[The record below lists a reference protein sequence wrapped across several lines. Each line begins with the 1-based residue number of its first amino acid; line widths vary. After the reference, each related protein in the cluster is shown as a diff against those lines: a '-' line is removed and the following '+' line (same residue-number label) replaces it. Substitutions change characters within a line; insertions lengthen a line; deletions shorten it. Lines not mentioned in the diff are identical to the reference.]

1 MLFANPVLFS
11 QNFKYAIENVGE
23 IRMAQQVSMTV
34 LVIDDDAHIRT
45 AIGKFLIA
53 RGHTVIEAA
62 NGEKGVE
69 VVESQAVDIV
79 ITDVKMPGV
88 DGFEVLRRVRSVA
101 PEAEV
106 IVITGVKESEN
117 AFRALREGAFDFFS
131 KPFKVEELNAAIQ
144 RTMRYQVLRKEKD
157 RVQVRLD
164 RFVAQ
169 ERERSGL
176 NALMGESEAVAKMKA
191 EIQQVAATDHTTV
204 LVVGETGTGKELVAR
219 AVHCESDRA
228 GGPFVPVNCSAI
240 PGNLFE
246 SAFFGHKKGAF
257 TDARADQKGH
267 FELSDGGTLFLDEIG
282 DMPLDMQVRLL
293 RVLEERSIRPV
304 GSSHEIAVDVRV
316 VAATNRVLAAAVR
329 DGSFRED
336 LYYRLNVFAIQV
348 PPLRER
354 AGDVLFL
361 ARHFLTHYARDLR
374 KPLMGFSK
382 EAEDLLQRQVFPGN
396 VRMLKNAV
404 ERAAILCGD
413 GEIEADDLG
422 FDLVEGGSTSGV
434 EQVVQSLSDM
444 NLPAVERAMLQ
455 EALRRTEGNQVQA
468 AALLGISRMV
478 LRNRM
483 KRYGL
488 V

>member
-1 MLFANPVLFS
+1 
-11 QNFKYAIENVGE
+11 
-23 IRMAQQVSMTV
+23 MAEQVSMTV
-34 LVIDDDAHIRT
+34 LVIDDDAHIRASLGT
-45 AIGKFLIA
+45 FLIA

-79 ITDVKMPGV
+79 ITDVKMPGM

-101 PEAEV
+101 PETEV

-117 AFRALREGAFDFFS
+117 AFRALREGAFDFFN
-131 KPFKVEELNAAIQ
+131 KPFKVEELHAAIR
-144 RTMRYQVLRKEKD
+144 RTVRYQVLRKEKD
-157 RVQVRLD
+157 RVVARLD
-164 RFVAQ
+164 RFEAQ
-169 ERERSGL
+169 ERKRSGL
-176 NALMGESEAVAKMKA
+176 NALIGESQAVVKMKA
-191 EIQQVAATDHTTV
+191 QIRQVAATDHTTV
-204 LVVGETGTGKELVAR
+204 LIVGETGTGKELVAR
-219 AVHCESDRA
+219 AVHCESSRA
-228 GGPFVPVNCSAI
+228 GGPFIPVNCSAI

-257 TDARADQKGH
+257 TDAKADQKGH
-267 FELSDGGTLFLDEIG
+267 FELADGGTLFLDEIG
-282 DMPLDMQVRLL
+282 DMPLEMQVRLL
-293 RVLEERSIRPV
+293 RTLEDRRIRPV
-304 GSSHEIAVDVRV
+304 GSSREMEVDVRV
-316 VAATNRVLAAAVR
+316 VAATNRALTAAVR
-329 DGSFRED
+329 EGAFRED

-354 AGDVLFL
+354 VGDILFL
-361 ARHFLTHYARDLR
+361 AQHFLKSYARDLR

-422 FDLVEGGSTSGV
+422 FDLVESAPIADSGV
-434 EQVVQSLSDM
+434 EQVVQSLVEDQM
-444 NLPAVERAMLQ
+444 NLPAFERALLQ
-455 EALRRTEGNQVQA
+455 EALRRTEGNQVHA

-488 V
+488 F

>member
-1 MLFANPVLFS
+1 
-11 QNFKYAIENVGE
+11 
-23 IRMAQQVSMTV
+23 MAEQVSMTV
-34 LVIDDDAHIRT
+34 LVIDDDVHIRA

-53 RGHTVIEAA
+53 REHTVIEAA

-79 ITDVKMPGV
+79 ITDVKMPGM

-101 PEAEV
+101 PETEV

-117 AFRALREGAFDFFS
+117 AFRALREGAFDFFN
-131 KPFKVEELNAAIQ
+131 KPFKVEDLNAAIQ
-144 RTMRYQVLRKEKD
+144 RTVRYQVLRKEKD
-157 RVQVRLD
+157 RVQARLD
-164 RFVAQ
+164 RFEAQ

-176 NALMGESEAVAKMKA
+176 NAIIGESQAVVKMKA

-204 LVVGETGTGKELVAR
+204 LIVGETGTGKELVAR
-219 AVHCESDRA
+219 AVHCESVRA
-228 GGPFVPVNCSAI
+228 GGPFIPVNCSAI

-257 TDARADQKGH
+257 TDAKADQKGH
-267 FELSDGGTLFLDEIG
+267 FELAHGGTLFLDEIG
-282 DMPLDMQVRLL
+282 DMPLEMQVRLL
-293 RVLEERSIRPV
+293 RTLEDRRIRPV
-304 GSSHEIAVDVRV
+304 GSSREIEVDVRV

-329 DGSFRED
+329 EGTFRED

-354 AGDVLFL
+354 VGDVLFL
-361 ARHFLTHYARDLR
+361 ARHFLADYARDLR

-382 EAEDLLQRQVFPGN
+382 EAEDLLQQQVFPGN

-422 FDLVEGGSTSGV
+422 FDLFKSAPIVDSGV
-434 EQVVQSLSDM
+434 EQVVQSLLEDQM
-444 NLPAVERAMLQ
+444 NLPAFERALLQ
-455 EALRRTEGNQVQA
+455 EALRRTEGNQVHA

-483 KRYGL
+483 KRDGL
-488 V
+488 

>member
-1 MLFANPVLFS
+1 
-11 QNFKYAIENVGE
+11 
-23 IRMAQQVSMTV
+23 MAEQVSMTV
-34 LVIDDDAHIRT
+34 LVIDDDVHIRA

-79 ITDVKMPGV
+79 ITDVKMPGM

-101 PEAEV
+101 PETEV
-106 IVITGVKESEN
+106 IVITGVKEAEN
-117 AFRALREGAFDFFS
+117 AFRALREGAFDFFN
-131 KPFKVEELNAAIQ
+131 KPFKVEEIDAAIR
-144 RTMRYQVLRKEKD
+144 RTVRYQVLRKEKD
-157 RVQVRLD
+157 RVQARLD
-164 RFVAQ
+164 RFEAQ

-176 NALMGESEAVAKMKA
+176 NAIIGESEAVVKMKA

-204 LVVGETGTGKELVAR
+204 LIVGETGTGKELVAR
-219 AVHCESDRA
+219 AVHCESVRA
-228 GGPFVPVNCSAI
+228 GGPFIPVNCSAI

-257 TDARADQKGH
+257 TDAKADQKGH
-267 FELSDGGTLFLDEIG
+267 FELADGGTLFLDEIG
-282 DMPLDMQVRLL
+282 DMPLEMQVRLL
-293 RVLEERSIRPV
+293 RTLEDRRIRPV
-304 GSSHEIAVDVRV
+304 GSSREIEVDVRV

-329 DGSFRED
+329 EGSFRED

-354 AGDVLFL
+354 VGDVLFL
-361 ARHFLTHYARDLR
+361 ARYFLADYARDLR
-374 KPLMGFSK
+374 KPLMGFLK

-422 FDLVEGGSTSGV
+422 FDLFEGVPIVDSDVGH
-434 EQVVQSLSDM
+434 VVQTLPEDQM
-444 NLPAVERAMLQ
+444 NLPAFERAMLQ
-455 EALRRTEGNQVQA
+455 EALRRTEGNQVHA
-468 AALLGISRMV
+468 AAILGISRMV

>member
-1 MLFANPVLFS
+1 
-11 QNFKYAIENVGE
+11 
-23 IRMAQQVSMTV
+23 MAEQVSMTV
-34 LVIDDDAHIRT
+34 LVIDDDAHIRA

-53 RGHTVIEAA
+53 RGHTVIEAT

-101 PEAEV
+101 PETEV

-117 AFRALREGAFDFFS
+117 AFRALREGAFDFFN
-131 KPFKVEELNAAIQ
+131 KPFKVEDLNAAIQ
-144 RTMRYQVLRKEKD
+144 RTVRYQVLRKEKN
-157 RVQVRLD
+157 RVQARLD
-164 RFVAQ
+164 RIE

-176 NALMGESEAVAKMKA
+176 NALIGESEAVVRMKA
-191 EIQQVAATDHTTV
+191 QIQQVAATDNTTV
-204 LVVGETGTGKELVAR
+204 LIVGETGTGKELVAR

-228 GGPFVPVNCSAI
+228 VGPFVAVNCSAI

-246 SAFFGHKKGAF
+246 SAFFGHEKGAF
-257 TDARADQKGH
+257 TDAKADQKGH
-267 FELSDGGTLFLDEIG
+267 FELADGGTLFLDEIG
-282 DMPLDMQVRLL
+282 DMPLEMQVRLL
-293 RVLEERSIRPV
+293 RTLEERCIRPV
-304 GSSHEIAVDVRV
+304 GSSEEVAVDVRV
-316 VAATNRVLAAAVR
+316 VAATNRVLVAAVR
-329 DGSFRED
+329 EGSFRED

-354 AGDVLFL
+354 MGDVLFL
-361 ARHFLTHYARDLR
+361 ARHFLAGYARDLR
-374 KPLMGFSK
+374 KPLVGFSR
-382 EAEDLLQRQVFPGN
+382 EAEDLLQKQVFPGN

-413 GEIEADDLG
+413 GEIDADDLG
-422 FDLVEGGSTSGV
+422 FDLVEGGPV
-434 EQVVQSLSDM
+434 EDSDVGHVVQSLPGDQM
-444 NLPAVERAMLQ
+444 NLPAFERALLC

-468 AALLGISRMV
+468 AALLGVSRMV
-478 LRNRM
+478 LRSRM

-488 V
+488 FTV

>member
-1 MLFANPVLFS
+1 
-11 QNFKYAIENVGE
+11 
-23 IRMAQQVSMTV
+23 MAEQVSMTV
-34 LVIDDDAHIRT
+34 LVIDDDAHIRA
-45 AIGKFLIA
+45 AIGKFLVA

-62 NGEKGVE
+62 NGERGVE
-69 VVESQAVDIV
+69 VVESQALDIV
-79 ITDVKMPGV
+79 ITDVKMPGI

-101 PEAEV
+101 PETEV

-117 AFRALREGAFDFFS
+117 AFRALREGAFDFFN
-131 KPFKVEELNAAIQ
+131 KPFKVEDLNAALQ

-157 RVQVRLD
+157 RVQARLD
-164 RFVAQ
+164 QFEA
-169 ERERSGL
+169 RERSGL
-176 NALMGESEAVAKMKA
+176 SALIGKSQAVVRMKA
-191 EIQQVAATDHTTV
+191 QIQQVAATDHTTV
-204 LVVGETGTGKELVAR
+204 LIVGETGTGKELVAR
-219 AVHCESDRA
+219 AVHSESDRA

-257 TDARADQKGH
+257 TDAKADQKGH

-282 DMPLDMQVRLL
+282 DMPLEMQVRLL
-293 RVLEERSIRPV
+293 RTLEERCIRPV
-304 GSSHEIAVDVRV
+304 GSSDEVAVDVRV
-316 VAATNRVLAAAVR
+316 VAATNRSLAAAVR
-329 DGSFRED
+329 EGSFRED

-361 ARHFLTHYARDLR
+361 ARHFLTNYARDLR
-374 KPLMGFSK
+374 KPLVGFSK

-396 VRMLKNAV
+396 VRMLKNV
-404 ERAAILCGD
+404 IERAVILCGD
-413 GEIEADDLG
+413 GEIDTDDLG
-422 FDLVEGGSTSGV
+422 FDLFEGGPIGDRGV
-434 EQVVQSLSDM
+434 EQVVQSLPEDQM
-444 NLPAVERAMLQ
+444 NLSAFERALLR

-483 KRYGL
+483 KKYGL
-488 V
+488 

>member
-1 MLFANPVLFS
+1 
-11 QNFKYAIENVGE
+11 
-23 IRMAQQVSMTV
+23 MAEQVSMTV
-34 LVIDDDAHIRT
+34 LVIDDDVHIRT

-79 ITDVKMPGV
+79 ITDVKMPGM
-88 DGFEVLRRVRSVA
+88 DGFEVLRRVRSVS

-106 IVITGVKESEN
+106 IVITGVKEAEN
-117 AFRALREGAFDFFS
+117 AFRALREGAFDFFN
-131 KPFKVEELNAAIQ
+131 KPFKVEELHAAIR
-144 RTMRYQVLRKEKD
+144 RTVRYQVLRKEMD
-157 RVQVRLD
+157 RVQARLD
-164 RFVAQ
+164 RFEAQ
-169 ERERSGL
+169 ERKRSGL
-176 NALMGESEAVAKMKA
+176 NAIIGESEAVVKMKA

-204 LVVGETGTGKELVAR
+204 LIVGETGTGKELVAR
-219 AVHCESDRA
+219 AVHFESDRA

-257 TDARADQKGH
+257 TDAKADQKGH
-267 FELSDGGTLFLDEIG
+267 FELADGGTLFLDEIG
-282 DMPLDMQVRLL
+282 DMPLEMQVRLL
-293 RVLEERSIRPV
+293 RTLEERRIRPV
-304 GSSHEIAVDVRV
+304 GSSREIDVDVRV

-329 DGSFRED
+329 EGTFRED

-354 AGDVLFL
+354 VGDVLFL
-361 ARHFLTHYARDLR
+361 ARYFLADYARDLR
-374 KPLMGFSK
+374 KPLVGFSK

-413 GEIEADDLG
+413 GEIDADDLG
-422 FDLVEGGSTSGV
+422 FDLFEGGSISDSGV
-434 EQVVQSLSDM
+434 DSMVQALPEDQMS
-444 NLPAVERAMLQ
+444 LPAFERALLC

-468 AALLGISRMV
+468 AALLDVSRMV
-478 LRNRM
+478 LRSRM
-483 KRYGL
+483 KKYGL